1 VPTLS
6 VGFTGLPQELTSAFG
21 QLWIHE
27 HELGREGANEGLM
40 IDETNKP
47 QIFRTTPCGGDPL
60 TQ

>member
-6 VGFTGLPQELTSAFG
+6 IGFTGLPQELTSAFG
-21 QLWIHE
+21 QLRIHE

-47 QIFRTTPCGGDPL
+47 QIFRTYAMRGDPL